1 MTSFSCFQRYD
12 ELGVIPNFSDRFFNV
27 QENSFGMVCIHM
39 YDSGLFREPRKLC
52 YLLRY
57 YLVISF
63 CQKKTPKIFREN
75 IMNLKNQPKLVIS
88 FSPDFSAFNKFNE
101 SFPTKVWK

>member
-39 YDSGLFREPRKLC
+39 YDSGLFREPRKLP

-57 YLVISF
+57 YLHTYFVLS
-63 CQKKTPKIFREN
+63 KKTLKIFCEN
-75 IMNLKNQPKLVIS
+75 IMNLKNQHK
-88 FSPDFSAFNKFNE
+88 
-101 SFPTKVWK
+101 

>member
-27 QENSFGMVCIHM
+27 QENSFGMGGMHM
-39 YDSGLFREPRKLC
+39 YDSGLFREPRKLR

-57 YLVISF
+57 YLHTYFVLS
-63 CQKKTPKIFREN
+63 KKP
-75 IMNLKNQPKLVIS
+75 
-88 FSPDFSAFNKFNE
+88 
-101 SFPTKVWK
+101 

>member
-39 YDSGLFREPRKLC
+39 YDSGLFREPRKLSN
-52 YLLRY
+52 YTLSFALLLTY
-57 YLVISF
+57 FVLS
-63 CQKKTPKIFREN
+63 KTNPK
-75 IMNLKNQPKLVIS
+75 
-88 FSPDFSAFNKFNE
+88 DF
-101 SFPTKVWK
+101 P